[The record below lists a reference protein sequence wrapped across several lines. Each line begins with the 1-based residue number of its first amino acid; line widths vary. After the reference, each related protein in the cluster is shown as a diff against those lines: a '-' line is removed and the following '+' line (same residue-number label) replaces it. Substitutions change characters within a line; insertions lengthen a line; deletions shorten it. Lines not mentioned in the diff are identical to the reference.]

1 MPENI
6 RALIVVLALAAPA
19 FYIGRQ
25 LVADTITP
33 REFTLWRNAWIAV
46 TVVAF
51 LFGSYSVF
59 AAVIVVIGI
68 YARASHTATVAL
80 FVVLL
85 LAVPLSRVA
94 IGGFGIVN
102 LLFVLNNG
110 RLLAIA
116 LLIPIVF
123 AAFRLGRRNESVYA
137 LPDRLVVGYVL
148 LQIALEIQRTEVTQF
163 LRSVTLFTL
172 DELIPYF
179 AFSRAVTSVTDLR
192 RVLLAVVVA
201 VLPLSLIGTFETAK
215 GWLLYGSIVIN
226 WSEVGL
232 TYLRRG
238 EILRATATT
247 FSPIVLGFIIMVA
260 VGCMLALWQTIKARK
275 PAGIALAI
283 FGAGLIATVSRGP
296 WIGTSV
302 LIVVYLATGPNAVA
316 NLARF
321 TAIGAVLSASLLLTP
336 FGQQLLESLPF
347 IGSVDTG
354 SVAYR
359 QQLFDNAILVVERNP
374 WFGSPD
380 YLLTPE
386 MQKMMQ
392 GEHIID
398 IVNSYLKI
406 ALDSGLVGLSFFVS
420 IFLAILIG
428 LRRTLKFDT
437 IVDIDLKNYARAS
450 MATLIAIVVTIGTVS
465 FVDFIPWIYW
475 SIAGLCMAFIR
486 IAYQEQAIAV
496 RAANVGRV
504 AA

>member
-1 MPENI
+1 MPENV
-6 RALIVVLALAAPA
+6 RALIVVLALAAPV

-25 LVADTITP
+25 LAAGTITP
-33 REFTLWRNAWIAV
+33 REFALWRNAWIAV

-59 AAVIVVIGI
+59 AALIVAICI
-68 YARASHTATVAL
+68 YARASHAATVGL

-94 IGGFGIVN
+94 IPGFGIVN
-102 LLFVLNNG
+102 LLLVLNNG
-110 RLLAIA
+110 RLLAIV
-116 LLIPIVF
+116 LLFPIVF
-123 AAFRLGRRNESVYA
+123 TAFRLSRQNDSVYL

-163 LRSVTLFTL
+163 LRSATLFTL

-192 RVLLAVVVA
+192 RVLLAVVIA

-226 WSEVGL
+226 WSELGL

-238 EILRATATT
+238 EILRATATAFT
-247 FSPIVLGFIIMVA
+247 PIVLGFVIMVA
-260 VGCMLALWQTIKARK
+260 VGCLLALWQTIKARK
-275 PAGIALAI
+275 PAGIAFAI
-283 FGAGLIATVSRGP
+283 LGAGLLATVSRGP
-296 WIGTSV
+296 WIGTLV
-302 LIVVYLATGPNAVA
+302 LILVYLATGPNAVA
-316 NLARF
+316 NLTRF
-321 TAIGAVLSASLLLTP
+321 AAIGALISAPLLLTP
-336 FGQQLLESLPF
+336 FGQRLLEALPF

-359 QQLFDNAILVVERNP
+359 QHLFDNAISVIERNP

-386 MQKMMQ
+386 MQEMMQ

-420 IFLAILIG
+420 IFVAILIG
-428 LRRTLKFDT
+428 LRRTLKFAT
-437 IVDIDLKNYARAS
+437 IVDVDLKNYARAS
-450 MATLIAIVVTIGTVS
+450 MATLIAILVTIGTVS

-475 SIAGLCMAFIR
+475 SIVGLCVALTR
-486 IAYQEQAIAV
+486 IAYQERSIAG
-496 RAANVGRV
+496 RAADLSRI